1 MTIETYT
8 LQFHLAKAE
17 NSQDIQNRYLLY
29 NQVQNATLAEEE
41 RARALRARQQVQEA
55 NEPEGKPGANPD
67 DEGGG
72 RGSSRRKKRQ
82 ADQDKHQSD
91 GKRTGPGG
99 GGHLID
105 VTI

>member
-41 RARALRARQQVQEA
+41 RARAPRARQQVQEA
-55 NEPEGKPGANPD
+55 NEPEGKPAANPD
-67 DEGGG
+67 DEGGA
-72 RGSSRRKKRQ
+72 SRRKKRQ